1 MKDSVQ
7 KGSVSY
13 LSQENSEFIKAV
25 FSLIVENESGVLS
38 RVIGL
43 LSGRGYNIESLTV
56 APIEE
61 DQSKSRINILTSGTP
76 MVINQIKEQL
86 NRQIPVYQVVNL
98 CEQGPYVARELALVK
113 IVSSGITGGSERTE
127 ALNIADA
134 FRAQVVDASINSL
147 IFELTGKTE
156 KIDAFVNLLR
166 PLGLVE
172 LSRSGI
178 AAIGRGSQ
186 TI

>member
-1 MKDSVQ
+1 MNNHIRK
-7 KGSVSY
+7 
-13 LSQENSEFIKAV
+13 NSFSDHLQDHHELIKAV

-43 LSGRGYNIESLTV
+43 FSGRGYNIESLTV
-56 APIEE
+56 APVEE
-61 DQSKSRINILTSGTP
+61 GGRKSRINILTSGTA

-86 NRQIPVYQVVNL
+86 DRQIPVYQVVNL
-98 CEQGPYVARELALVK
+98 CQQGSYVARELALIKV
-113 IVSSGITGGSERTE
+113 VSNGDARAE
-127 ALNIADA
+127 ALTLADA
-134 FRAQVVDASINSL
+134 FRAQVVDASIHSL
-147 IFELTGKTE
+147 VFELTGKTE
-156 KIDAFVNLLR
+156 KIDAFVDLLR

-172 LSRSGI
+172 LSRTGI

>member
-1 MKDSVQ
+1 MTDQIKKSSSSDLRQEKD
-7 KGSVSY
+7 
-13 LSQENSEFIKAV
+13 EFVKAV

-56 APIEE
+56 APVEKDE
-61 DQSKSRINILTSGTP
+61 RKSRINILTSGTP

-86 NRQIPVYQVVNL
+86 NRQVPVYHVINL
-98 CEQGPYVARELALVK
+98 CEHGSYVARELALIKV
-113 IVSSGITGGSERTE
+113 VSTGSERAE
-127 ALNIADA
+127 ALNLADA
-134 FRAQVVDASINSL
+134 FRAQVVDASVNSL
-147 IFELTGKTE
+147 VFELTGKTE
-156 KIDAFVNLLR
+156 KINAFVDLLR

-172 LSRSGI
+172 LSRTGI
-178 AAIGRGSQ
+178 AAIGRGCQ